1 MLANVQ
7 KTLIYLLTKVA
18 TLAHSLYNFKPCHTS
33 RNVVTLASYF
43 HRSQKITVLLA
54 CVPVIKDWRENLLRQ
69 FLWVNSQGT
78 QASFVVII
86 IISCLPTWLL
96 LSSGWWIFVIFFWIK
111 VMAQLFT
118 DWKWKITLVIFSL
131 STLKNLLLRLY
142 TIPLNLPKRRNQELQ
157 VLDDKSRQKRS
168 SYLDD
173 TCHSL
178 AISLLVLL
186 LDFNFGAKARKRI
199 TIQSPNLIFTIG

>member
-157 VLDDKSRQKRS
+157 VLDDKSRQKRRAAT
-168 SYLDD
+168 LM
-173 TCHSL
+173 TL
-178 AISLLVLL
+178 VILL
-186 LDFNFGAKARKRI
+186 
-199 TIQSPNLIFTIG
+199 